1 MEYVLMKSRSY
12 RGVISTGFG
21 LYFSHFRLF
30 FKASWLMALLFA
42 AVFAA
47 LGMMVSVQLPA
58 ITASIM
64 KQLLVQQAP
73 LSFEMAQQYLMTATG
88 IILLTIL
95 YLVLDALTYATV
107 LNKLKEHHDTNA
119 MTVPKRW
126 FAITRRLM
134 GRTLKG
140 FLFTILVV
148 LLPGL
153 VLSGMVLILTKY
165 VGVAY
170 ITLTV
175 TVVLASLVLILLC
188 LPLLYVFMKYVMNPG
203 TAYFSLL
210 PKAYAIGLRHWGHIF
225 TSCLIGYLLVGV
237 LVIVCTLPAIIL
249 SKAHFA
255 SQEGFL
261 NGDPLGMPAYITP
274 LTIGTFF
281 MTGFVLVYLCL
292 PMVMIAYYL
301 YGSIES
307 YENEKTKI
315 DI

>member
-1 MEYVLMKSRSY
+1 MEYALLKSRSY

-21 LYFSHFRLF
+21 LYLSHFRLF
-30 FKASWLMALLFA
+30 FKVSWLMALLFS

-73 LSFEMAQQYLMTATG
+73 LSMEMAQQYLMTAMA
-88 IILLTIL
+88 IILLVML
-95 YLVLDALTYATV
+95 YVVVDAFTYATV
-107 LNKLKEHHDTNA
+107 LNKLKEHHDTGT
-119 MTVPKRW
+119 MTVPQHW
-126 FAITRRLM
+126 FSMSRRLM

-140 FLFTILVV
+140 FLFTILVI
-148 LLPGL
+148 LIPGAL
-153 VLSGMVLILTKY
+153 LSGVMLILIKY
-165 VGVAY
+165 VGVAN
-170 ITLTV
+170 ITMIV
-175 TVVLASLVLILLC
+175 TIVLVSLVLMLLS
-188 LPLLYVFMKYVMNPG
+188 LPLIYVFMKYVMNSG

-225 TSCLIGYLLVGV
+225 TTYVIGYLLVGV
-237 LVIVCTLPAIIL
+237 LAMVCTLPANIL

-261 NGDPLGMPAYITP
+261 NGDALGMPSYITP

-281 MTGFVLVYLCL
+281 LTGFILVYLCL

-301 YGSIES
+301 YGSIVS